1 MNIGEAAKQSGLPA
15 KTIRYYED
23 IGLVLPKRD
32 ANGYR
37 VFDPRDVHNL
47 TFLARA
53 RTLGFTIEDCR
64 ALLALYQDSD
74 RASADV
80 KKIAGEH
87 LAEINTKIAGLQAM
101 ADTLTTLVQ
110 NCAGNERP
118 ECPILSEL
126 EAPKPK
132 LF

>member
-23 IGLVLPKRD
+23 IGLVLAQRD

-37 VFDPRDVHNL
+37 VFAPRDVHNL

-53 RTLGFTIEDCR
+53 RSLGFTIEDCR

-74 RASADV
+74 RASAEV
-80 KKIAGEH
+80 KKIALDH
-87 LAEINTKIAGLQAM
+87 LTEINSKIAGLQAM
-101 ADTLTTLVQ
+101 ADTLSILVQ
-110 NCAGNERP
+110 KCAGNDRP
-118 ECPILSEL
+118 ECPILTEL
-126 EAPKPK
+126 QSPKPEGS
-132 LF
+132 